1 MKIAFTTKEPS
12 WTSPADQ
19 RFGRAN
25 YFVIYDEETDT
36 TTIIDNK
43 DAAGQAHGAGPLAAG
58 KLAESK
64 PQVLITGN
72 GPGEKAA
79 RVLKNMNL
87 EIYLNEGDKPP
98 KESYRSYKRGELKK
112 FEL

>member
-1 MKIAFTTKEPS
+1 MKIAFTTKEPT
-12 WTSPADQ
+12 WTSPADP
-19 RFGRAN
+19 RFGRTN
-25 YFVIYDEETDT
+25 FFVIYDEETET
-36 TTIIDNK
+36 TTVIDNK
-43 DAAGQAHGAGPLAAG
+43 EAAGQAHGAGPLAAG
-58 KLAESK
+58 KLAEAN

-87 EIYLNEGDKPP
+87 EIYLNEGNNSP
-98 KESYRSYKRGELKK
+98 KESYRSFKRGELKK